1 MGIVSLEIDITGA
14 ADIYTSSKWICCG
27 KQGRL
32 GTWERSDTKDSCIE
46 FCATHGV
53 HSCLSSFGRICRIFG
68 CLFVRC
74 MQWYCSGDPEQLLWQ
89 CGFVLAESWK
99 SVCKGKITC
108 TDNCTRWIKELLS
121 DIIKLHDYYQHHHHN
136 HSPPNYY
143 HFTVITINIV
153 LPKTVFLC
161 LLSIYQIINSFIH
174 SLNDLFIHLSF

>member
-1 MGIVSLEIDITGA
+1 MRTPITASLPSCPDLSTVLPSLPPHCQLISKLSLKLLSCASYKSHWELIFSNYLILVDNTGCLKKCLLAIFSLNWFQTSDYTFTGA

-74 MQWYCSGDPEQLLWQ
+74 MQ
-89 CGFVLAESWK
+89 
-99 SVCKGKITC
+99 
-108 TDNCTRWIKELLS
+108 
-121 DIIKLHDYYQHHHHN
+121 
-136 HSPPNYY
+136 
-143 HFTVITINIV
+143 
-153 LPKTVFLC
+153 
-161 LLSIYQIINSFIH
+161 
-174 SLNDLFIHLSF
+174 